1 MLLRRVWCATG
12 CGLALLGC
20 LYAFQRPFREFP
32 AVEYNNFPL
41 PADWNEKTEWVF
53 ARLMFPGGPLDGYR
67 GRFDGDFR
75 LGLSLWTQ
83 DYPRADRHFVQA
95 IRRLTRIHVRSV
107 EQPVLL
113 EDGDAYDW
121 PWLYAVQAGEWGL
134 TQDEG
139 RRLREY
145 CLRGGFFFAD
155 DFHGPDEWAEFEKR
169 IRFAFPDRPIVD
181 IDDADAIFRTGRRR
195 LHHASQRPF
204 RDSRC
209 RTPPGGF
216 KEWRARRPLGGNLR
230 RQGPHHGGCQFQPG
244 YGRFLGVGRFPRLS
258 RQILRSGDPPRREL
272 CHVRDDA
279 LREGRSTTVSEITVP
294 TDR

>member
-12 CGLALLGC
+12 CGLALLGG

-32 AVEYNNFPL
+32 AVEYNDFPL

-95 IRRLTRIHVRSV
+95 VRRLTRIHVRSV

-139 RRLREY
+139 KRLREY

-181 IDDADAIFRTGRRR
+181 IDNADAIFHTVYDINDR
-195 LHHASQRPF
+195 F
-204 RDSRC
+204 VI
-209 RTPPGGF
+209 PGA
-216 KEWRARRPLGGNLR
+216 E
-230 RQGPHHGGCQFQPG
+230 H
-244 YGRFLGVGRFPRLS
+244 
-258 RQILRSGDPPRREL
+258 
-272 CHVRDDA
+272 
-279 LREGRSTTVSEITVP
+279 LREGSKNGGRVGRWVGIYDDKGRIMVVANFNQDTGDSWEWADSPGYPVKFSDLGIRLGVNYVMYAMTH
-294 TDR
+294 